1 MGNHIHFSSVMSFNE
16 KTINQAISNIKSVE
30 DVLSLDE
37 HANLDVSGNAVRA
50 SFEVYNTKLANL
62 ADSLLSLAD
71 FYYLSKSVE
80 GNEYAVSVSDQNTML
95 RYDKFVEFMGSKEQA
110 LQESMTEF
118 FGENNIKKEDFESI
132 VASMMDEYEKLI
144 GSSEISGKKIQESVR
159 NLLTTASNLK
169 G

>member
-16 KTINQAISNIKSVE
+16 ETINQAISSIKSVE
-30 DVLSLDE
+30 EILSLDE
-37 HANLDVSGNAVRA
+37 NLKLDVSSNAIRA

-80 GNEYAVSVSDQNTML
+80 GNEYAVSASDQNTRL

-110 LQESMTEF
+110 LQESMVEF
-118 FGENNIKKEDFESI
+118 FGEQNIKKEDFEAI
-132 VASMMDEYEKLI
+132 IESMMEEYDNLI
-144 GSSEISGKKIQESVR
+144 ESSEISGEKIQESVR
-159 NLLTTASNLK
+159 NLLNTASNLK

>member
-1 MGNHIHFSSVMSFNE
+1 MGNHIHFSSVMSFNKE
-16 KTINQAISNIKSVE
+16 KLSQAISSVKSVE
-30 DVLSLDE
+30 EILNLDE
-37 HANLDVSGNAVRA
+37 HAKVDVSGNAIRA

-110 LQESMTEF
+110 LQESITEF
-118 FGENNIKKEDFESI
+118 FGEQHIKKEDFEPI
-132 VASMMDEYEKLI
+132 VEAMMEEYDNLI
-144 GSSEISGKKIQESVR
+144 GSSEISGEKIQESVR
-159 NLLTTASNLK
+159 NLLNTVSNLK